1 MRLLAETILLPPGDF
16 LVVFVLGLLV
26 SLRWRR
32 LGRALQIA
40 AFLALYALSTP
51 YVANRLL
58 ASLEPAAPLDMQRAG
73 VAGAIVV
80 LSADASGA
88 TPEYGSD
95 TIGAMT
101 LQRMRYAARLQR
113 ETGLPLL
120 VTGGVPGQFSRPLA
134 VMMAE
139 SFEAD
144 FGLTPRWVEDRAQTT
159 ADNAEFSAAMLKP
172 DGVSTVLLVT
182 SAWHMKRAMLA
193 FAASRL
199 APIPAPT
206 MFTIV
211 SSRPRSFLPRLGA
224 LHNAYYA
231 LHEYLGIGWYRLS
244 YALAGRP

>member
-16 LVVFVLGLLV
+16 LVVFALGLLV
-26 SLRWRR
+26 SLRWKR
-32 LGRALQIA
+32 LGRALQIC

-58 ASLEPAAPLDMQRAG
+58 ASLEPAAPFGMQRAG
-73 VAGAIVV
+73 EAGAIVV
-80 LSADASGA
+80 LSADASAA

-120 VTGGVPGQFSRPLA
+120 VSGGAPGRFSRPLA
-134 VMMAE
+134 VTMAE

-144 FGLTPRWVEDRAQTT
+144 FGLKPRWIDDRAQTT
-159 ADNAEFSAAMLKP
+159 AENAEFSATILKR
-172 DGVSTVLLVT
+172 DGISTALLVT
-182 SAWHMKRAMLA
+182 SAWHMRRAMLA
-193 FAASRL
+193 FAASGL
-199 APIPAPT
+199 TAIPAPT
-206 MFTIV
+206 MFTVV

-244 YALAGRP
+244 YALAVRP